1 MRRLFLGLA
10 VAASALLSSSAMAD
24 DTQIA
29 DFIQSR
35 LQVAQQQGQ
44 LRGFNV
50 DLQVEHGTVWFKGYV
65 SNPQQE
71 MMILR
76 TAQEAG
82 YLGVVQVVDDIEVKG
97 TRSAQQASY
106 PQAGQQSGQML
117 RPASFTRPV
126 GPRPATGPHPAAQG
140 SSTRSI
146 PLPQSFSAP
155 QGFANPALGSS
166 YGGEIISGEIITGD
180 PLPFASAAGGPPIGG
195 EPLAIGGPGALG
207 GGGGLG
213 APAGS
218 PNLPGYAWPGYAA
231 HPNFGAVSYPKQYS
245 ASAWPYIGP
254 FYPYPQVPLG
264 WRKVSLEWDDGF
276 WYLDFH
282 DKTRH

>member
-35 LQVAQQQGQ
+35 LQQAQQQGQ

-50 DLQVEHGTVWFKGYV
+50 DLQVENGTVWFKGYV

-97 TRSAQQASY
+97 AQAASQQAAY
-106 PQAGQQSGQML
+106 QQGPAAGPML
-117 RPASFTRPV
+117 RPASFTRPL
-126 GPRPATGPHPAAQG
+126 PAAQG

-146 PLPQSFSAP
+146 PMAQPYMD
-155 QGFANPALGSS
+155 PAMGSPVMG
-166 YGGEIISGEIITGD
+166 GGEIISGEIISGE
-180 PLPFASAAGGPPIGG
+180 PLPFAAAAGGSMG
-195 EPLAIGGPGALG
+195 EPLPMGGPAG
-207 GGGGLG
+207 GMG
-213 APAGS
+213 APSGS

-231 HPNFGAVSYPKQYS
+231 HPNFGAVSYPRQYS